1 MRVNGNPKHVNILEL
16 GSLSDIPLEKHKA
29 LADRIEQLIL
39 YDSTLFEIADT
50 QVEEWAHF
58 FFRKMIK
65 SKFNKKKL
73 RVDKKIE
80 SQPVAKLERLTTQTE
95 DQTEDQIANIQV
107 VDLDTFDSLA
117 SQEIGAEWLC
127 TQAIKE
133 LGLDTFLAQELKWNA
148 NEISVAMLAL
158 LGRLLYP
165 ASELKTADWLNENS
179 GALELFSPESGT
191 VDRNRL
197 MQSTKLLYQSKDKIE
212 KYLSDKISSIYKID
226 NKLILYDLTNTHFEG
241 MMKECPKAKF
251 GRNKQKRSDCRQI
264 TLGLL
269 TDQDGFCKQSRYY
282 SGNISETKTFDEVLK
297 QLDAYKNQ
305 DTNPVIVMD
314 AGISSEDNLKKC
326 LSQSVDYICVS
337 RAAHNNLIARV
348 EKDKL
353 VSFINKGE
361 QEVKAQFFYQN
372 IEYQIGQETHTIQET
387 LLYIETLDKQA
398 KEQGIFSKKQQSF
411 ETGLT
416 QIKESVTKPQKNKKN
431 LSIETIHQRIGRLKE
446 KYSGIG
452 QTYTIDVIQKDNQVT
467 DIQWTYNENNAKQAK
482 LGTYFI
488 RTSIKADQEELLW
501 KAYRT
506 LGEIESTFRTLKSDL
521 DLRPIFHQKELNIE
535 AHLNLAVLSYF
546 IVSFIR
552 YRLKQSKLKHCWRE
566 IVRIMK
572 TQKCNLS
579 SIINKLGQKIILK
592 NCTRASLKA
601 KKIYDAMNYKSIPF
615 YSRSII
621 LKK

>member
-1 MRVNGNPKHVNILEL
+1 MP
-16 GSLSDIPLEKHKA
+16 
-29 LADRIEQLIL
+29 
-39 YDSTLFEIADT
+39 DT
-50 QVEEWAHF
+50 QIEEWAHF
-58 FFRKMIK
+58 FFRKLIK
-65 SKFNKKKL
+65 SKFDKKKIQ
-73 RVDKKIE
+73 DHNKNQ
-80 SQPVAKLERLTTQTE
+80 SQPAEKSEAVNTQSE
-95 DQTEDQIANIQV
+95 EQIDNIQV
-107 VDLDTFDSLA
+107 VDLDTFDSLS

-127 TQAIKE
+127 TQTIKE
-133 LGLDTFLAQELKWNA
+133 LGLDTFLAQQLKWNT

-158 LGRLLYP
+158 LGRLLFP

-197 MQSTKLLYQSKDKIE
+197 MHATKLLYQSKDKIE
-212 KYLSDKISSIYKID
+212 KYLSDKISSIYKIE

-241 MMKECPKAKF
+241 MMKDCPKAKF

-282 SGNISETKTFDEVLK
+282 SGNISETKTFEEVLK
-297 QLDAYKNQ
+297 QLDEYKKQ
-305 DTNPVIVMD
+305 DANPVIVMD

-326 LSQSVDYICVS
+326 LSQNVDYICVS
-337 RAAHNNLIARV
+337 RAAHNNLIAKV

-353 VSFINKGE
+353 VSFINKSG

-372 IEYQIGQETHTIQET
+372 IEYQIGQETHTLQET
-387 LLYIETLDKQA
+387 LLYVETFDKQA
-398 KEQGIFSKKQQSF
+398 KEQGIFSKKQQGF
-411 ETGLT
+411 ETGLL
-416 QIKESVTKPQKNKKN
+416 QIKESVSKPQKNKKN
-431 LSIETIHQRIGRLKE
+431 QSIEKIHQRIGRLKE

-452 QTYTIDVIQKDNQVT
+452 QLYTIDVIQKDDIVT
-467 DIQWTYNENNAKQAK
+467 DIQWTYNENNAQQAK

-488 RTSIKADQEELLW
+488 RTSIKADKEELLW

-521 DLRPIFHQKELNIE
+521 DLRPIYHQKELNIE
-535 AHLNLAVLSYF
+535 AHLNMAVLSYF

-552 YRLKQSKLKHCWRE
+552 YRLKLSKIKHCWRE

-572 TQKCNLS
+572 TQKCNLN
-579 SIINKLGQKIILK
+579 SIINKAGQKIILK

-615 YSRSII
+615 YSRRII
-621 LKK
+621 LKN